1 MELGMYSIEL
11 NRSSVEELFKAI
23 HEYGF
28 TNVQFDFLSVC
39 DEEMPLKIDSALTE
53 RIRKAACENDVKIVS
68 VNGTFNMIDP
78 DPCKRADGLA
88 RFEELARHMHELD
101 CSFVTLCTGSRS
113 TESMW
118 KSHPDNQTEA
128 AWNDLLDTMRSVLYI
143 AERYDLTLGLE
154 TEPNNVMNT
163 AELCLKLIENF
174 DNTPRLQVIMDIAN
188 LFRPG
193 MAHKENV
200 RCTMRHAFDL
210 LGSRVYLA
218 HGKDILEGDNIR
230 CTYAGNGI
238 VDFVYFK
245 QLLDEIGYQGCL
257 LLHGLHEESEFPKA
271 LQFIQN
277 ILG

>member
-11 NRSSVEELFKAI
+11 HRPSVESLFEAI
-23 HEYGF
+23 RSYGF

-53 RIRKAACENDVKIVS
+53 RILKAAKANNVKIVS

-78 DPCKRADGLA
+78 DPAVRADGIR
-88 RFEELARHMHELD
+88 RFEELAKHMHELD
-101 CSFVTLCTGSRS
+101 CRFVTLCTGSRS

-118 KSHPDNQTEA
+118 RYHPDNQSEE
-128 AWNDLLDTMRSVLYI
+128 AWNDLLITMRSVLDI
-143 AERYDLTLGLE
+143 AEKYDLVLGLE

-163 AELCLKLIENF
+163 AELCRKLIESF

-193 MAHKENV
+193 MAHTENV
-200 RCTMRHAFDL
+200 QSTMRHAFDL
-210 LGSRVYLA
+210 LGDRVYLA
-218 HGKDILEGDNIR
+218 HGKDIMESDEVR

-238 VDFVYFK
+238 VDFKYFK
-245 QLLDEIGYQGCL
+245 QLLEKIEYPGCL
-257 LLHGLHEESEFPKA
+257 LLHGLHDESEFPKA
-271 LQFIQN
+271 LQFIHG
-277 ILG
+277 IFG